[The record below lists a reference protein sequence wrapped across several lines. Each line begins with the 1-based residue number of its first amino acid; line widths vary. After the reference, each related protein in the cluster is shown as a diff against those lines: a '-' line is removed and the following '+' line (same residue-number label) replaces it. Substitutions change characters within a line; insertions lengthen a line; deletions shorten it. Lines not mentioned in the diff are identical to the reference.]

1 MIEKIKIDFPSRLD
15 PGQAITF
22 IDALLK
28 QPESKHYVFD
38 FKNLNWVEPFALL
51 YVSYHI
57 AVYRS
62 SRPEI
67 RFDAVNFQIKN
78 AHLYAAHMGFFKSF
92 GLDFGKKPGEAN
104 GGNHY
109 VPIKIFDISRFE
121 QESIDEGLEVGD
133 VLEKHAGRLS
143 RILTREDDGDLV
155 ETLEFSL
162 REMFRN
168 VVEHS
173 GAKRIGFCAQYYP
186 KLKKVELAVLDNGIG
201 VTQSLKANPYLQ
213 IETDK
218 DALNYSLLPGVS
230 GKAFKGAP
238 KQRKGF
244 WSNSGFG
251 LFMTSE
257 LCRNGGSFFIC
268 SGTAGVFLKNYS
280 KRNVQANLQGTSLRL
295 VFNTSEIDA
304 VKEALA
310 SYREKGQKVAS
321 QIKGAIITPS
331 MASTM
336 LSRDFK

>member
-1 MIEKIKIDFPSRLD
+1 MIEKVQINFPTRLD
-15 PGQAITF
+15 PGHAINF
-22 IDALLK
+22 IDNLHK
-28 QPESKHYVFD
+28 QPESRHYVFD
-38 FKNLNWVEPFALL
+38 FKNLNWVEPFSLL
-51 YVSYHI
+51 YISYHI

-62 SRPEI
+62 SKPEVKFEAI
-67 RFDAVNFQIKN
+67 NFHINN

-92 GLDFGKKPGEAN
+92 GLDFGKKPGEAS

-109 VPIKIFDISRFE
+109 IPIKIFDISRFE

-133 VLEKHAGRLS
+133 VLEKHAGRLAK
-143 RILTREDDGDLV
+143 ILTREEDGDLV
-155 ETLEFSL
+155 ETLEFAL

-186 KLKKVELAVLDNGIG
+186 KLKKVELAVLDNGVG
-201 VTQSLKANPYLQ
+201 VSQSLRQNPYLQ

-218 DALNYSLLPGVS
+218 DAINYSLLPGVS

-268 SGTAGVFLKNYS
+268 SGSAGVFLKNKN
-280 KRNVQANLQGTSLRL
+280 KRNVQANLDGTALRL
-295 VFNTSEIDA
+295 VLNTSEINE
-304 VKEALA
+304 VKESL
-310 SYREKGQKVAS
+310 SDYREKGQRVAS
-321 QIKGAIITPS
+321 EIKGAIITPS